1 MPQKTYWVQESIIS
15 ALGIG
20 KAEHLDALENKK
32 SGLQQCNDYWAGKI
46 DWSRIVMLPE
56 YTALESLMIQCIQDL
71 QFDFTL
77 NNVGIIFSTT
87 KGNIDLLSGASAQ
100 AVLEGSTDFNA
111 SLLLENM
118 AKHVADYFNI
128 SSKPTII
135 SNACISGV
143 TALIMAQRWLSS
155 GKFDHIIVVG
165 GDLLTPFVVEGF
177 QSFKSM
183 DVDPC
188 CPYDASR
195 KGLSLGE
202 ACGAVWLTSNKECAL
217 SHQRSIQLLGG
228 CISNDANHISGPSR
242 TGDGLYTAMKGA
254 MNEAQVDQNEI
265 AFLSPHGTATLYNDE
280 MESKAIALAGL
291 THCPINSMKPYF
303 GHSLGA
309 CGVIETIV
317 SVWQLE
323 QNRVFP
329 TLGYKTLG
337 VSVPLLVSNEKQSI
351 KGHYALKMASG
362 FGGCNAA
369 LMLSKGDSRPSIGD
383 SKSTITTV
391 ASVELKQ
398 DKTSSYKEHIRQV
411 YKSLNRAN
419 LKFYKMD
426 DLSKLG
432 YVLSEQLMKHITLP
446 IDKSRVA
453 LLLCN
458 ESSSLVSDAKHQL
471 LIDQKGTVSP
481 AIFVYTL
488 PNIVSGEICIRH
500 KIKGENTFLVGKES
514 MHSIA
519 EYAQLLIERGIVDMV
534 IYGICEYSQA
544 HYYGKLTCIQKIN
557 N

>member
-1 MPQKTYWVQESIIS
+1 MPQKTYWVQESIIT

-20 KAEHLDALENKK
+20 KEEHLEALEKK
-32 SGLQQCNDYWAGKI
+32 QTGLQKCRDYWAGKI
-46 DWSRIVMLPE
+46 DWSRIQLLPQ
-56 YTALESLMIQCIQDL
+56 YTPLESLMIQCIQGL
-71 QFDFTL
+71 KFDFTL
-77 NNVGIIFSTT
+77 KNVGIIFSTT
-87 KGNIDLLSGASAQ
+87 KGNIDLLSGDSAQ
-100 AVLEGSTDFNA
+100 SIVDGENHFHP
-111 SLLLENM
+111 SLLLDTM
-118 AKHVADYFNI
+118 AQKVADYFNM

-143 TALIMAQRWLSS
+143 TALIMAQRWIES
-155 GKFDHIIVVG
+155 GKYENVIVVG
-165 GDLLTPFVVEGF
+165 GDLLTPFVIEGF

-188 CPYDASR
+188 RPYDASR
-195 KGLSLGE
+195 TGLSLGE
-202 ACGAVWLTSNKECAL
+202 ACGAVWLSNNKELAL
-217 SHQRSIQLLGG
+217 EHQRSVQLLGG

-242 TGDGLYTAMKGA
+242 TGDGLYAAMKGA
-254 MNEAQVDQNEI
+254 MNEAQITKKDI

-280 MESKAIALAGL
+280 MESKAIALAEL
-291 THCPINSMKPYF
+291 THCPLNSMKPYF

-323 QNRVFP
+323 YNRVYP

-337 VSVPLLVSNEKQSI
+337 VSVPLLVSSEKQSI
-351 KGHYALKMASG
+351 KGNYALKMASG

-369 LMLSKGDSRPSIGD
+369 LVLSTVDQISSIEV
-383 SKSTITTV
+383 SKSTITTL

-398 DKTSSYKEHIRQV
+398 DTTQNYKGHIRQV
-411 YKSLNRAN
+411 YKALNRAN

-432 YVLSEQLMKHITLP
+432 YVLSEQLMQQITLP

-471 LIDQKGTVSP
+471 LIDQKEVVSP

-500 KIKGENTFLVGKES
+500 KIKGENTFLIGKES
-514 MHSIA
+514 MNSIA
-519 EYAQLLIERGIVDMV
+519 AYAQLLIERGTVDMV
-534 IYGICEYSQA
+534 IYGLCEYSQA
-544 HYYGKLTCIQKIN
+544 HYYGKLTCIQKTKN
-557 N
+557 

>member
-1 MPQKTYWVQESIIS
+1 MPQKTYWVQESIIT

-20 KAEHLDALENKK
+20 KEEHLEALEKK
-32 SGLQQCNDYWAGKI
+32 QSGLQKCSDYWAGKI
-46 DWSRIVMLPE
+46 DWSRIQLLPQ
-56 YTALESLMIQCIQDL
+56 YTPLESLMIQCIQDL
-71 QFDFTL
+71 KFDFTL
-77 NNVGIIFSTT
+77 SNVGIIFSTT
-87 KGNIDLLSGASAQ
+87 KGNIDLLSGNSAQ
-100 AVLEGSTDFNA
+100 SIVNGENDYNP

-128 SSKPTII
+128 SSMPTII

-143 TALIMAQRWLSS
+143 TALIMAQRWIDS
-155 GKFDHIIVVG
+155 GKYEQVIVVG

-188 CPYDASR
+188 RPYDASR
-195 KGLSLGE
+195 TGLSLGE
-202 ACGAVWLTSNKECAL
+202 ACGAVWLSNSKELAL
-217 SHQRSIQLLGG
+217 AHQSSVQLLGG

-242 TGDGLYTAMKGA
+242 TGDGLYAAMKGA
-254 MNEAQVDQNEI
+254 MEEAQVVKEDI

-280 MESKAIALAGL
+280 MESKAIALAEL
-291 THCPINSMKPYF
+291 TYCPLNSMKPYF

-323 QNRVFP
+323 KNKVYP
-329 TLGYKTLG
+329 TLGYKTCG
-337 VSVPLLVSNEKQSI
+337 VSVPLSVSVNSQI
-351 KGHYALKMASG
+351 VKGDCALKMASG

-369 LMLSKGDSRPSIGD
+369 LVLSKIDKKGIKNITNPTLE
-383 SKSTITTV
+383 TIAT
-391 ASVELKQ
+391 VELKQ
-398 DKTSSYKEHIRQV
+398 DTTQNYKEHIRQE
-411 YKSLNRAN
+411 YKALNRAN

-432 YVLSEQLMKHITLP
+432 YVLSEQLMQQITLP
-446 IDKSRVA
+446 ADKSRVA

-458 ESSSLVSDAKHQL
+458 ESSSLVSDSKHQL
-471 LIDQKGTVSP
+471 LIDQQEMVSP

-500 KIKGENTFLVGKES
+500 KIKGENTFLIGKES
-514 MHSIA
+514 INNIA
-519 EYAQLLIERGIVDMV
+519 QYAQLLIERGSIDMV
-534 IYGICEYSQA
+534 IYGTCEYSQT
-544 HYYGKLTCIQKIN
+544 HYYGKLTCIQKTN